1 MKFASKLAGCSLPA
15 GLFAGLLIAQA
26 TVAWAQGPAA
36 AKPIPVATASGL
48 AQPPMAERRPKDV
61 SVHGDTRID
70 DYFWLREKERP
81 EVMAHLN
88 AESAYTAAWFQPLA
102 GLQERLYQEILG
114 RIQQKDEAVPVRE
127 GAWWYSSRTIEGAQ
141 YPLFIRRP
149 AQGPERRFEV
159 AAAEQVLLDVNELAK
174 GKKFMALG
182 SMVVSPDGKRL
193 AYSTDDSGAR
203 DFELKIRDLATA
215 QDLGWRAQRVASVQW
230 SADGRYLF
238 YITSNEAK
246 RRDRLWRHALEGNA
260 PDVLIFEDKDPLYNL
275 ELSNTADGR
284 FLRLISRSKDA
295 SEVRLLPSR
304 QPLNVWALLLPRKP
318 GQEYAVEHREGQLYL
333 LSNDRGPN
341 FRLLRLPLPDLKQL
355 PLQAKQIAAAKE
367 LLPHRDEAMLES
379 LTMFKTYLAVQ
390 VREQGSV
397 KLRVYDHARFKP
409 HDIPFEQ
416 AVYTATSNRGLNREY
431 DSPSLRLS
439 YQSMTTPVSVY
450 DYEFASRKLSLMK
463 RQVVQGGYEPERY
476 ETRRIWAQAADGT
489 QVPVSLVWAK
499 QLRRAGPQPLLLQ
512 GYGSYGN
519 SSDPRFSL
527 PGLSLLDRGVI
538 IAVAHVRGGGDL
550 GRRWYL
556 DGKLA
561 KKMNTFTDFIAAS
574 EALVAQGF
582 TEHSQLIIT
591 GGSAGW
597 LLMGAVT
604 NLRPD
609 LYKAVVAEVPFV
621 DVINTMLDESLPL
634 TTEEFIEWG
643 NPKIAEQYRWM
654 RAYSPYDNLKPGA
667 YPAILARTGL
677 NDSQVPYWEAAKY
690 VAKLRALKSNAD
702 APLLFDINMT
712 AGHGGA
718 SGRFDGMKER
728 AKVYSFMLQQ
738 WGLTEATPSKP

>member
-1 MKFASKLAGCSLPA
+1 MILLAKFAGRRLLAP
-15 GLFAGLLIAQA
+15 LFLALLLAQA
-26 TVAWAQGPAA
+26 TAL
-36 AKPIPVATASGL
+36 L

-61 SVHGDTRID
+61 SIHGDTRID
-70 DYFWLREKERP
+70 DFFWLREKERP

-102 GLQERLYQEILG
+102 GLQERLYQEMLG
-114 RIQQKDEAVPVRE
+114 RVQQKDEAVPVRE
-127 GAWWYSSRTIEGAQ
+127 GAWWYSSRTVEGAQ
-141 YPLFIRRP
+141 YPVFIRRP
-149 AQGPERRFEV
+149 AQGPARSFDA
-159 AAAEQVLLDVNELAK
+159 AAAEQVLLDMNELAR
-174 GKKFMALG
+174 GRKFMALG
-182 SMVVSPDGKRL
+182 GMMVSPDGKRL
-193 AYSTDDSGAR
+193 AYTTDDSGAR
-203 DFELKIRDLATA
+203 DFELKIRDLASA
-215 QDLGWRAQRVASVQW
+215 QDLGWRAQQVASLQW

-238 YITSNEAK
+238 YITSNAAK
-246 RRDRLWRHALEGNA
+246 RRDRLWRHALDGSA
-260 PDVLIFEDKDPLYNL
+260 PDVLVYEDKDPLYNL

-284 FLRLISRSKDA
+284 FLSLISRSKDA

-304 QPLNVWALLLPRKP
+304 QPLGDWALLLARKP
-318 GQEYAVEHREGQLYL
+318 GLEYAVEHREGQLYL

-341 FRLLRLPLPDLKQL
+341 FRLARLPLPDLRRL
-355 PLQAKQIAAAKE
+355 PLQPRQLAAAQE
-367 LLPHRDEAMLES
+367 LLAHRDEAMLES
-379 LTMFKTYLAVQ
+379 ITMFKTHLAVQ
-390 VREQGSV
+390 LREQGSV
-397 KLRVYDHARFKP
+397 KLRVYEHARFKP
-409 HDIPFEQ
+409 QDIPFEQ

-450 DYEFASRKLSLMK
+450 DYGFASRKLSLLK
-463 RQVVQGGYEPERY
+463 RQPVQGGYEAGRY

-499 QLRRAGPQPLLLQ
+499 PLRRQGPQPLLLQ
-512 GYGSYGN
+512 GYGSYGS

-527 PGLSLLDRGVI
+527 PGLSLLERGVI

-556 DGKLA
+556 EGKLA

-582 TEHSQLIIT
+582 TEPAQLIIS
-591 GGSAGW
+591 GGSAGG

-690 VAKLRALKSNAD
+690 VAKLRTLKSNPEV
-702 APLLFDINMT
+702 PLLFDINMT

-728 AKVYSFMLQQ
+728 AKVYAFMLQQ
-738 WGLTEATPSKP
+738 WGLTD